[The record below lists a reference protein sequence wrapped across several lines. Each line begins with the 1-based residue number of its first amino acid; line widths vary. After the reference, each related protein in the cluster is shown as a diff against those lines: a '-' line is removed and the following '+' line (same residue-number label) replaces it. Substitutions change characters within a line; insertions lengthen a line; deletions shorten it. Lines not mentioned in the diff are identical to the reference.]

1 MVSRVYTHA
10 RLMEASEARVEMAAA
25 FDSPADTLV
34 ASPYSG
40 TPRKP
45 IAAGKR
51 SMIASCAGVSGQTH
65 LDSQVMAL
73 RSTALSLL
81 HRKAIFDYL
90 RYREITGRKRHRFFT
105 VFYGSRDYVNAVLAE
120 HGNYVRCSSSY
131 LWHAVPG
138 RTPDGGLRPG
148 RAAADLRAVVCGVL
162 PCVLRRGRSPRA
174 RTRSSRAALM
184 EELKPLLVQPARR
197 GSPGHS
203 ADATE
208 PVQAL
213 GGKCR
218 SARRPGTRRSCVY
231 SSPCRTRVKL
241 IATRRR
247 PSA

>member
-34 ASPYSG
+34 ASHILGHPQAYRRWE
-40 TPRKP
+40 TEHDRLM
-45 IAAGKR
+45 R
-51 SMIASCAGVSGQTH
+51 SVSGQTH

-131 LWHAVPG
+131 LCTQYLAEHLMEDYALEEPLQIYEQWYAEYF
-138 RTPDGGLRPG
+138 RAYCDGAL
-148 RAAADLRAVVCGVL
+148 AESEEEKLA
-162 PCVLRRGRSPRA
+162 
-174 RTRSSRAALM
+174 AALM
-184 EELKPLLVQPARR
+184 EELKPLLVHQLAEARQAILQMPQNPSKHWR
-197 GSPGHS
+197 EVQIRK
-203 ADATE
+203 ATGDTQKLR
-208 PVQAL
+208 VQLAM
-213 GGKCR
+213 
-218 SARRPGTRRSCVY
+218 PD
-231 SSPCRTRVKL
+231 RVN
-241 IATRRR
+241 
-247 PSA
+247 